1 MGRVETVELINLIND
16 HLEAVDFNVI
26 TTVQAK
32 KCRDFNTLMD
42 IYRKNMTITQSIE
55 DCAAICMAV
64 HIATKLDGDPLWFY
78 LVGAPSSGKS
88 TLCELICADEQNTRP
103 LSKFTGLVSGS
114 TQGKNLIPMLHNKC
128 VVVKDGTLLL
138 ESTPIQLANV
148 YGELRDIYD
157 GSLEAHYRNGV
168 SASYTNI
175 SFGMLIGITE
185 RVYALNMSALGE
197 RFLHCR
203 LESDRDTELVRNQ
216 SAIRSVLTG
225 TKRTMAEGEDTGDSR
240 SFPLQREYTA
250 GFLSH
255 LHTRVRNE
263 HILQPEFTTTDE
275 VLIQAIA
282 DVVACS
288 RAQTHKDFK
297 DNILFDSRPETS
309 TRLCKQ
315 IARLALC
322 LCYVLGVKKITPKVR
337 ELLTKVCLDSSYGR
351 QYHTIRSVALSR
363 MGMSRNGVALDIGI
377 PLTTIAPTLEDL
389 VSLKILAEDDG
400 TNDRSV
406 GRRTKILTCAKW
418 VEHAFRTVEQHG
430 TNLQKCSDTED
441 EEVPQVVSRPK
452 KKRWTKKK
460 KRIVK
465 R

>member
-1 MGRVETVELINLIND
+1 VELLKLIND

-32 KCRDFNTLMD
+32 ACRDFGTLMD
-42 IYRKNMTITQSIE
+42 IYRKNMTITKSIE
-55 DCAAICMAV
+55 DCTAISMAV
-64 HIATKLDGDPLWFY
+64 HIAVKLDGDPLWFY

-88 TLCELICADEQNTRP
+88 TLCELICADEANTRP

-168 SASYTNI
+168 SASYSNI

-203 LESDRDTELVRNQ
+203 LESDRGTELVRNQ
-216 SAIRSVLTG
+216 SAIRNVLSG

-240 SFPLQREYTA
+240 SFPVQREYTA

-255 LHTRVRNE
+255 LHTRIRNE
-263 HILQPEFTTTDE
+263 HILQPEFTTADE

-282 DVVACS
+282 DVIACS

-322 LCYVLGVKKITPKVR
+322 LCYVLGVKKITSRVR
-337 ELLTKVCLDSSYGR
+337 ELLTKVCLDSSFGK
-351 QYHTIRSVALSR
+351 QYHVVRSVALSKK
-363 MGMSRNGVALDIGI
+363 GMSRHGISADTGIALTSCV
-377 PLTTIAPTLEDL
+377 LVMEDL
-389 VSLKILAEDDG
+389 ISLKVLSEDDG
-400 TNDRSV
+400 TGDRSV
-406 GRRTKILTCAKW
+406 GRRTKILTCAPW
-418 VEHAFRTVEQHG
+418 VEHAFRTVEPYGQ
-430 TNLQKCSDTED
+430 NLQEHPDTED
-441 EEVPQVVSRPK
+441 EEVPQVVSSSK

-460 KRIVK
+460 KRPAK

>member
-1 MGRVETVELINLIND
+1 VELIKLINE
-16 HLEAVDFNVI
+16 HLVSVDFNVI

-32 KCRDFNTLMD
+32 ACRDFNTLMD
-42 IYRKNMTITQSIE
+42 IYRKNMTLTPSIE
-55 DCAAICMAV
+55 DCAAICFAV

-88 TLCELICADEQNTRP
+88 TLCELVCADEQNTRP

-114 TQGKNLIPMLHNKC
+114 TQGQHLIPMLHNKC

-203 LESDRDTELVRNQ
+203 LESDRETELVRNQ
-216 SAIRSVLTG
+216 SAIRNVLSG
-225 TKRTMAEGEDTGDSR
+225 TKRTMAEGEDSGDSR

-255 LHTRVRNE
+255 LHTRIRNE
-263 HILQPEFTTTDE
+263 HILQPEFTGTDE
-275 VLIQAIA
+275 TLIQAIA
-282 DVVACS
+282 DVIACS

-322 LCYVLGVKKITPKVR
+322 LCYVLGVKKITPRIR
-337 ELLTKVCLDSSYGR
+337 ELLTKVCLDSSFGK
-351 QYHTIRSVALSR
+351 QYHVIRAAALSKQ
-363 MGMSRNGVALDIGI
+363 GQSRRGTAASANI
-377 PLTTIAPTLEDL
+377 PLSSCILVIEDL
-389 VSLKILAEDDG
+389 ISLKVLREGDG
-400 TNDRSV
+400 AGDRSV
-406 GRRTKILTCAKW
+406 GRKTKILTCAPW
-418 VEHAFRTVEQHG
+418 VEHAFKTVEQHG
-430 TNLQKCSDTED
+430 QNIPQHPYPE
-441 EEVPQVVSRPK
+441 EEVPQVVTSPKKNRWTTK
-452 KKRWTKKK
+452 KKRL
-460 KRIVK
+460 VK

>member
-1 MGRVETVELINLIND
+1 MELLKLINE

-32 KCRDFNTLMD
+32 ACRDFDTLID
-42 IYRKNMTITQSIE
+42 IYRKNMTITKSIE
-55 DCAAICMAV
+55 DCTAISCAV
-64 HIATKLDGDPLWFY
+64 HIAVKLDGDPLWFY

-114 TQGKNLIPMLHNKC
+114 TQGQHLIPMLHNKC

-216 SAIRSVLTG
+216 SAIRGVLSG
-225 TKRTMAEGEDTGDSR
+225 TKRTMAEGEDSGDSR

-255 LHTRVRNE
+255 LHTRIRNE
-263 HILQPEFTTTDE
+263 HILQPEYTGADE
-275 VLIQAIA
+275 TLIQAIA
-282 DVVACS
+282 DVIACS

-297 DNILFDSRPETS
+297 DNILFDTRPETS

-322 LCYVLGVKKITPKVR
+322 LCYVLGVKKITSRVR
-337 ELLTKVCLDSSYGR
+337 ELLTKVCLDSAFGK
-351 QYHTIRSVALSR
+351 QYHVIRSAALSKR
-363 MGMSRNGVALDIGI
+363 GMSRRGISIDAGI
-377 PLTTIAPTLEDL
+377 PLETCILIMNDL
-389 VSLKILAEDDG
+389 ISLKVFNEEDGSGDK
-400 TNDRSV
+400 SV
-406 GRRTKILTCAKW
+406 GRKTKVLSCAPW
-418 VEHAFRTVEQHG
+418 VKHAFETVEKHG
-430 TNLQKCSDTED
+430 SNLQEHSDTE
-441 EEVPQVVSRPK
+441 EEKIQSKPRPK
-452 KKRWTKKK
+452 ASRWTTTK